1 MSKPD
6 DLIVFARPSSAFEA
20 QVVAGVLESA
30 GVPTYG
36 PTGLLADEF
45 AMSQALMNVG
55 TEIRIRSADRGR
67 AEEALAAAKQA
78 GAELSE
84 AGEDPE
90 DPEGSGAS

>member
-1 MSKPD
+1 M
-6 DLIVFARPSSAFEA
+6 
-20 QVVAGVLESA
+20 GVLVYL
-30 GVPTYG
+30 GFKVTHPHVDG
-36 PTGLLADEF
+36 QGLADEF